1 MSNSRTTPSSTRYDA
16 DDGFDKLMNSNPK
29 AKGNRSS
36 KCRNL
41 DICPNVGGLV
51 QVILVCRGAPLK
63 RAC

>member
-1 MSNSRTTPSSTRYDA
+1 MTVSTN
-16 DDGFDKLMNSNPK
+16 LMNSNPK
-29 AKGNRSS
+29 AKGNHSS